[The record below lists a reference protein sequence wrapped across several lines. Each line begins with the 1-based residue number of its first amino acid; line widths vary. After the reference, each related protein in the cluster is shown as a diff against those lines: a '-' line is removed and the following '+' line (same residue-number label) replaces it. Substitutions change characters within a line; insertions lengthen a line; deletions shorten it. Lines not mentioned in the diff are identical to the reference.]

1 MGQHSKQASLL
12 FFRAIPSIW
21 AARAD
26 NNNIRTQSGEVMNQR
41 PIHDG
46 LFSWPA
52 EDPELL
58 GSRCRNCGEH
68 AFPAQPSCRACS
80 AEDSEI
86 VGMGRRGTLWTW
98 TIQSFM
104 PKTPYLTDET
114 PETFRAYG
122 VGYVELENGLRV
134 ESRLKENSV
143 DSLRI
148 GQAMELE
155 IVPIR
160 TDDSDQQLL
169 TFQFKATEAA

>member
-1 MGQHSKQASLL
+1 
-12 FFRAIPSIW
+12 
-21 AARAD
+21 
-26 NNNIRTQSGEVMNQR
+26 
-41 PIHDG
+41 
-46 LFSWPA
+46 
-52 EDPELL
+52 
-58 GSRCRNCGEH
+58 
-68 AFPAQPSCRACS
+68 
-80 AEDSEI
+80 
-86 VGMGRRGTLWTW
+86 
-98 TIQSFM
+98 M

-160 TDDSDQQLL
+160 TDDSGQQLL